1 MVTLQVNIENEFFA
15 NMFGELIANFNFVK
29 SVEIPSLT
37 KTYTAKNESTD
48 ELLVLPAKKKG
59 NPSKYYGIWT
69 NKKITDVKQ
78 FRDKLWQRT

>member
-1 MVTLQVNIENEFFA
+1 LPEVGQMP
-15 NMFGELIANFNFVK
+15 MFGELIANFNFVK

-37 KTYTAKNESTD
+37 KTYTEKSESTD

-59 NPSKYYGIWT
+59 KPSKYYGIWA